1 MVANGDSAKQVW
13 ITEVGY
19 PSNTTTVTGLNG
31 LTAEA
36 GAGAGADEVSQVNAF
51 AAANSW
57 VGPVFWYAYQDDS
70 SGPFGLLTASGA
82 HKAANTT
89 MAGL

>member
-1 MVANGDSAKQVW
+1 
-13 ITEVGY
+13 
-19 PSNTTTVTGLNG
+19 
-31 LTAEA
+31 
-36 GAGAGADEVSQVNAF
+36 VNAF
-51 AAANSW
+51 AVTNSW

-82 HKAANTT
+82 HKLAYTT